1 MQLGSCLVD
10 QLSGVGAAVIQ
21 DVKMLRQQFRE
32 AWQELDI
39 LEDQLKEVEKQDM
52 NVKEGSSIEEDQLIL
67 DKPDN

>member
-10 QLSGVGAAVIQ
+10 QQSDVGAAVIQ

-32 AWQELDI
+32 AWQEVDI
-39 LEDQLKEVEKQDM
+39 LEDQLKEVAKQDM
-52 NVKEGSSIEEDQLIL
+52 NVKEGSSKEEDQLIL

>member
-10 QLSGVGAAVIQ
+10 QLSDVGAAVIQ

-32 AWQELDI
+32 AWQEVDI

-52 NVKEGSSIEEDQLIL
+52 NVKEGKRISRITS
-67 DKPDN
+67 